1 MEDSMN
7 KEFMRCMNLF
17 VDAINAKDNLEILG
31 AVTPKDGSG
40 DFIVIQ
46 NSALAEGIE
55 GHQTEVATAEI
66 FAKCTKENRAQNFA
80 DVVACEKN
88 PIQLHGITRIVGY
101 YSRVHNWNKSKVGE
115 LRERNQ
121 KHYALSGQTPE
132 HDEARHATINSL

>member
-1 MEDSMN
+1 MENSMS
-7 KEFMRCMNLF
+7 KEFMRCMELF
-17 VDAINAKDNLEILG
+17 VSAINAKDNLEIVCG
-31 AVTPKDGSG
+31 VTPDDGSG
-40 DFIVIQ
+40 DLVVVQ

-55 GHQTEVATAEI
+55 GHQTEVETAEI
-66 FAKCTKENRAQNFA
+66 FAKCSTESRAQNFA

-132 HDEARHATINSL
+132 HDEARHAAINSL